1 MCNTRTQTNTR
12 PSLFFI
18 PFPRCSFLLFFPF
31 LPFPCSSFAL
41 DPCRPPRQHIRNRA
55 APPPPPTTSPPF
67 RHPQQPPTREPT
79 ATRSTDEQ
87 QHTTATPSTA
97 SGRDDG
103 AHSPVWHASLPEP
116 RALGAQPGTL
126 ARYALG
132 ILPRKVVTTSR
143 HRATL
148 QCGGCP
154 FSFEVCSKSQFSLTV
169 KNLTSFQGFGL
180 RIAIFWKFGF

>member
-1 MCNTRTQTNTR
+1 MFLIKIVCFSLLYIRCNTRTQTNTR

-18 PFPRCSFLLFFPF
+18 PFPRCSFLLSFPF

-41 DPCRPPRQHIRNRA
+41 DPCRPPRQHIMNRA

-97 SGRDDG
+97 SGRAMG
-103 AHSPVWHASLPEP
+103 
-116 RALGAQPGTL
+116 RTL
-126 ARYALG
+126 APSGMPHAL
-132 ILPRKVVTTSR
+132 SR
-143 HRATL
+143 APAAPSRAPSPAMPWAY
-148 QCGGCP
+148 CP
-154 FSFEVCSKSQFSLTV
+154 VKS
-169 KNLTSFQGFGL
+169 
-180 RIAIFWKFGF
+180 